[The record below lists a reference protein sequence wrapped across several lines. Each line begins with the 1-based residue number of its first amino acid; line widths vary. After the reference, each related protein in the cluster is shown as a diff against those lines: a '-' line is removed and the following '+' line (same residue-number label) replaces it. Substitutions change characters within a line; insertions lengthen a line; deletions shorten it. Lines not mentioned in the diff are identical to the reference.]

1 MYIINKAGGLIFSHD
16 VPSPVK
22 EAEVEF
28 AQYPVTGLMLEE
40 VDRNIMVRY
49 GEIKDQGEKNALLGE

>member
-16 VPSPVK
+16 VPSTVK

-28 AQYPVTGLMLEE
+28 AQHPVTGLTLEE
-40 VDRNIMVRY
+40 VDRNVMVRY
-49 GEIKDQGEKNALLGE
+49 GEIKDQGDNNAVLGE